1 MRKTMIYICVGVVAL
16 LCTMCGSGDNANGG
30 ANRAAVKGEPTAWH
44 DTLSNKASTFAA
56 LEPMDRKISRFMDKW
71 DLRGMSVAV
80 TRHDSLIFAKGYGW
94 SNAEFGIPLEANMVM
109 RIASSSK
116 LITAVAVMKLC
127 EEGRLSLD
135 SKVFGEKGVLN
146 DTIYSNVIS
155 DERLYDLTVDHLLV
169 HKGGFSGRAGDPMFN
184 IKDIMTSNGLSEAP
198 RGSELAR
205 AVLRRR
211 LAAAPGEMRR
221 YSNFGYMLLS
231 LVVEKVVGK
240 DYWDYVASDL
250 LGDVCTGGFYPAT
263 NYLSERYDCES
274 QYYAPDTVLVEE
286 YNGSGKMVPRVYG
299 GTDVYGLMG
308 AGGWLASAPAI
319 ARLVAVI
326 DGDSRVP
333 DILSASS
340 IAKMTE
346 YDEECPACRGWSH
359 IEKDGSWLRTGTL
372 YSAHSFVKHF
382 PDGECWVI
390 TTNTGVWIG
399 HNFVRQFV
407 QLVDILRADY
417 GAVMP
422 KQNLWE

>member
-1 MRKTMIYICVGVVAL
+1 MIYICVGVVAL

-240 DYWDYVASDL
+240 DYWDYVTSDL

-407 QLVDILRADY
+407 QLVDMLRADY

>member
-1 MRKTMIYICVGVVAL
+1 MRKILKIIYVSALGV
-16 LCTMCGSGDNANGG
+16 LCAMCGSGEKDTSSNHSLPDKH
-30 ANRAAVKGEPTAWH
+30 VTQWH
-44 DTLSNKASTFAA
+44 DTLSNKASTCVA
-56 LEPMDRKISRFMDKW
+56 LEPMDRKISRFMNKW

-94 SNAEFGIPLEANMVM
+94 SDADFGIPLEANQVM

-135 SKVFGEKGVLN
+135 AKVFGPKGILS
-146 DTIYSNVIS
+146 DTIYSNAIT
-155 DERLYDLTVDHLLV
+155 DERLYELTVDHLLV
-169 HKGGFSGRAGDPMFN
+169 HKGGFATRYGDPMFN
-184 IKDIMTSNGLSEAP
+184 IRDIMTADSLTEAP
-198 RGSELAR
+198 RGADLAR
-205 AVLRRR
+205 RVLRRR

-240 DYWDYVASDL
+240 DYWDYVTCDL

-346 YDEECPACRGWSH
+346 YDEESPACRGWSH

-407 QLVDILRADY
+407 QLVDMLRADY

>member
-30 ANRAAVKGEPTAWH
+30 AKRAAVKGEPTAWH
-44 DTLSNKASTFAA
+44 DTLSNKTSTFAV

-146 DTIYSNVIS
+146 DTIYSNVIG

-184 IKDIMTSNGLSEAP
+184 IKDIMTSNRLSEAP

-240 DYWDYVASDL
+240 DYWDYVTCDL

-346 YDEECPACRGWSH
+346 YDEESPACRGWSH

-407 QLVDILRADY
+407 QLVDMLRADY

>member
-1 MRKTMIYICVGVVAL
+1 MIYICVGVVAL

-30 ANRAAVKGEPTAWH
+30 AKRAAVKGEPTAWH
-44 DTLSNKASTFAA
+44 DTLSNKTSTFAV

-146 DTIYSNVIS
+146 DTIYSNVIG

-240 DYWDYVASDL
+240 DYWDYVTCDL

-346 YDEECPACRGWSH
+346 YDEESPACRGWSH
-359 IEKDGSWLRTGTL
+359 IEKDGSWMRTGTL

-407 QLVDILRADY
+407 QLVDMLRADY

>member
-1 MRKTMIYICVGVVAL
+1 MIYICVGVVAL

-30 ANRAAVKGEPTAWH
+30 AKRAAVKGEPTAWH

-240 DYWDYVASDL
+240 GYWDYVASDL
-250 LGDVCTGGFYPAT
+250 LGDVCTGGFYPAS

-346 YDEECPACRGWSH
+346 YDEESPACRGWSH

>member
-1 MRKTMIYICVGVVAL
+1 MIYVSALGV
-16 LCTMCGSGDNANGG
+16 LCAMCGSGDKSASSH
-30 ANRAAVKGEPTAWH
+30 ALPDRHVTQWH
-44 DTLSNKASTFAA
+44 DTLSNKASTTAA
-56 LEPMDRKISRFMDKW
+56 LEPMDRKMSRFMDKW

-94 SNAEFGIPLEANMVM
+94 SDEKFGIALEANQVM

-135 SKVFGEKGVLN
+135 AKVFGPKGILS
-146 DTIYSNVIS
+146 DTIYSNAIT
-155 DERLYDLTVDHLLV
+155 DERLYELTVDHLLV
-169 HKGGFSGRAGDPMFN
+169 HKGGFATRFGDPMFN
-184 IKDIMTSNGLSEAP
+184 IRDIMTADSLTEAP
-198 RGSELAR
+198 RGADLAR
-205 AVLRRR
+205 RVLRRR
-211 LAAAPGEMRR
+211 LMAAPGEIRR

-231 LVVEKVVGK
+231 LVVEQAAGK
-240 DYWDYVASDL
+240 DYWDYVMNDL
-250 LGDVCTGGFYPAT
+250 LGEVCSGGFYPAT

-274 QYYAPDTVLVEE
+274 CYYAPDTVMVEE

-308 AGGWLASAPAI
+308 AGGWVASAPAI
-319 ARLVAVI
+319 ARLVASI
-326 DGDSRVP
+326 DGDNGVP
-333 DILSASS
+333 DILTAKS
-340 IAKMTE
+340 IALMTE
-346 YDEECPACRGWSH
+346 YNEESAVCRGWSH

-372 YSAHSFVKHF
+372 YSAHSFVKHY

-390 TTNTGVWIG
+390 VTNTGVWIG
-399 HNFVRQFV
+399 HNFVRQLT
-407 QLVDILRADY
+407 QLVENMRAEY

>member
-1 MRKTMIYICVGVVAL
+1 MIYICVGVVAL

-30 ANRAAVKGEPTAWH
+30 AKRAAVKGEPTAWH

-135 SKVFGEKGVLN
+135 SRVFGEKGVLN

-346 YDEECPACRGWSH
+346 YDEESPACRGWSH

-407 QLVDILRADY
+407 QLVDMLRADY

>member
-1 MRKTMIYICVGVVAL
+1 MIYICVGVVAL

-30 ANRAAVKGEPTAWH
+30 AKRAAVKGEPTAWH

-240 DYWDYVASDL
+240 DYWDYVTCDL
-250 LGDVCTGGFYPAT
+250 LGDVCTGAFYPAT

-407 QLVDILRADY
+407 QLVDMLRADY

>member
-1 MRKTMIYICVGVVAL
+1 MIYVSALGV
-16 LCTMCGSGDNANGG
+16 LCAMCGSGDKSASSH
-30 ANRAAVKGEPTAWH
+30 ALPDRHVTQWH
-44 DTLSNKASTFAA
+44 DTLSNKASTTAA
-56 LEPMDRKISRFMDKW
+56 LEPMDRKMSRFMDKW

-94 SNAEFGIPLEANMVM
+94 SDEKFGIALEANQVM

-135 SKVFGEKGVLN
+135 AKVFGPKGILS
-146 DTIYSNVIS
+146 DTIYSNAIT
-155 DERLYDLTVDHLLV
+155 DERLYELTVDHLLV
-169 HKGGFSGRAGDPMFN
+169 HKGGFATRFGDPMFN
-184 IKDIMTSNGLSEAP
+184 IRDIMTADSLTEAP
-198 RGSELAR
+198 RGADLAR
-205 AVLRRR
+205 RVLRRR
-211 LAAAPGEMRR
+211 LMAAPGEIRR

-231 LVVEKVVGK
+231 LVVEQAAGK
-240 DYWDYVASDL
+240 DYWDYVMNDL
-250 LGDVCTGGFYPAT
+250 LGEVCSGGFYPAT
-263 NYLSERYDCES
+263 NYLSERYYCES
-274 QYYAPDTVLVEE
+274 CYYAPDTVMVEE

-308 AGGWLASAPAI
+308 AGGWVASAPAI
-319 ARLVAVI
+319 ARLVASI
-326 DGDSRVP
+326 DGDNRVP
-333 DILSASS
+333 DILTARS

-346 YDEECPACRGWSH
+346 YDEESAVCRGWSH

-390 TTNTGVWIG
+390 VTNTGVWIG

-407 QLVDILRADY
+407 QLVDMLRADY

>member
-1 MRKTMIYICVGVVAL
+1 MRKILTIIYVSALGV
-16 LCTMCGSGDNANGG
+16 LCAMCGSGEKSASSHALPD
-30 ANRAAVKGEPTAWH
+30 RHVTQWH
-44 DTLSNKASTFAA
+44 DTLSNKASTTAA
-56 LEPMDRKISRFMDKW
+56 LEPMDRKMSRFMDKW

-94 SNAEFGIPLEANMVM
+94 SDEKFGIALEANQVM

-135 SKVFGEKGVLN
+135 AKVFGPKGILS
-146 DTIYSNVIS
+146 DTIYSNAIT
-155 DERLYDLTVDHLLV
+155 DERLYELTVDHLLV
-169 HKGGFSGRAGDPMFN
+169 HKGGFATRYGDPMFN
-184 IKDIMTSNGLSEAP
+184 IRDIMTADSLTEAP
-198 RGSELAR
+198 RGADLAR
-205 AVLRRR
+205 RVLRRR
-211 LAAAPGEMRR
+211 LMAAPGEIRR

-231 LVVEKVVGK
+231 LVVEKAAGK
-240 DYWDYVASDL
+240 DYWDYVMNDL
-250 LGDVCTGGFYPAT
+250 LGEVCSGGFYPAT

-274 QYYAPDTVLVEE
+274 CYYAPDTVMVEE

-308 AGGWLASAPAI
+308 AGGWVASAPAI
-319 ARLVAVI
+319 ARLVASI
-326 DGDSRVP
+326 DGDNRVP
-333 DILSASS
+333 DILTPKS
-340 IAKMTE
+340 IALMTE
-346 YDEECPACRGWSH
+346 YNEESAMCRGWSH

-390 TTNTGVWIG
+390 VTNTGVWIG
-399 HNFVRQFV
+399 HNFVRQLT
-407 QLVDILRADY
+407 QLVENMRAEY

>member
-1 MRKTMIYICVGVVAL
+1 
-16 LCTMCGSGDNANGG
+16 
-30 ANRAAVKGEPTAWH
+30 
-44 DTLSNKASTFAA
+44 
-56 LEPMDRKISRFMDKW
+56 MDRKISRFMDKW

-231 LVVEKVVGK
+231 LVVEKVVDK
-240 DYWDYVASDL
+240 DYWDYVTCDL

-319 ARLVAVI
+319 ARLVASI
-326 DGDSRVP
+326 DGDNRVP
-333 DILSASS
+333 DILTARS

-346 YDEECPACRGWSH
+346 YEEGAVCRGWSH

-407 QLVDILRADY
+407 QLVDMLRADY

>member
-1 MRKTMIYICVGVVAL
+1 MIYICVGVVAL

-30 ANRAAVKGEPTAWH
+30 AKRAAVKGEPTAWH

-346 YDEECPACRGWSH
+346 YDEESPACRGWSH

-407 QLVDILRADY
+407 QLVDMLRADY

>member
-1 MRKTMIYICVGVVAL
+1 MRKILTIIYVSALGV
-16 LCTMCGSGDNANGG
+16 LCAMCGSGEKSASSHALPD
-30 ANRAAVKGEPTAWH
+30 RHVTQWH
-44 DTLSNKASTFAA
+44 DTLSNKASTTAA
-56 LEPMDRKISRFMDKW
+56 LEPMDRKMSRFMDKW

-94 SNAEFGIPLEANMVM
+94 SDEKFGIALEANQVM

-135 SKVFGEKGVLN
+135 AKVFGPKGILS
-146 DTIYSNVIS
+146 DTIYSNAIT
-155 DERLYDLTVDHLLV
+155 DERLYELTVDHLLV
-169 HKGGFSGRAGDPMFN
+169 HKGGFATRFGDPMFN
-184 IKDIMTSNGLSEAP
+184 IRDIMTADSLTEAP
-198 RGSELAR
+198 RGADLAR
-205 AVLRRR
+205 RVLRRR
-211 LAAAPGEMRR
+211 LMAAPGEIRR

-231 LVVEKVVGK
+231 LVVEQAAGK
-240 DYWDYVASDL
+240 DYWDYVMNDL
-250 LGDVCTGGFYPAT
+250 LGEVCSGGFYPAT

-274 QYYAPDTVLVEE
+274 CYYAPDTMMVEE

-308 AGGWLASAPAI
+308 AGGWVASAPAI
-319 ARLVAVI
+319 ARLVASI
-326 DGDSRVP
+326 DGDNRVP
-333 DILSASS
+333 DILTARS

-346 YDEECPACRGWSH
+346 YDEESAVCRGWSH

-390 TTNTGVWIG
+390 VTNTGVWIG

-407 QLVDILRADY
+407 QLVDMLRADY

>member
-135 SKVFGEKGVLN
+135 SRVFGEKGVLN
-146 DTIYSNVIS
+146 DTIYSNVIG

-346 YDEECPACRGWSH
+346 YDEESPACRGWSH

-407 QLVDILRADY
+407 QLVDMLRADY

>member
-1 MRKTMIYICVGVVAL
+1 MRKILTIIYVSALGV
-16 LCTMCGSGDNANGG
+16 LCAMCGSGEKSASSHALPD
-30 ANRAAVKGEPTAWH
+30 RHVTQWH
-44 DTLSNKASTFAA
+44 DTLSNKASTTAA
-56 LEPMDRKISRFMDKW
+56 LEPMDRKMSRFMDKW

-80 TRHDSLIFAKGYGW
+80 TRHDSLIFAKAYGW
-94 SNAEFGIPLEANMVM
+94 SDEKFGIALEANQVM

-135 SKVFGEKGVLN
+135 AKVFGSKGILS
-146 DTIYSNVIS
+146 DTIYSNAIT
-155 DERLYDLTVDHLLV
+155 DERLYELTVDHLLV
-169 HKGGFSGRAGDPMFN
+169 HKGGFATRFGDPMFN
-184 IKDIMTSNGLSEAP
+184 IRDIMTADSLTEAP
-198 RGSELAR
+198 RGADLAR
-205 AVLRRR
+205 RVLRRR
-211 LAAAPGEMRR
+211 LMAAPGEIRR

-231 LVVEKVVGK
+231 LVVEQAAGK
-240 DYWDYVASDL
+240 DYWDYVMNDL
-250 LGDVCTGGFYPAT
+250 LGEVCSGGFYPAT

-274 QYYAPDTVLVEE
+274 CYYAPDTVMVEE

-308 AGGWLASAPAI
+308 AGGWVASAPAI
-319 ARLVAVI
+319 ARLVASI
-326 DGDSRVP
+326 DGDNRVP
-333 DILSASS
+333 DILTAKS
-340 IAKMTE
+340 IALMTE
-346 YDEECPACRGWSH
+346 YNEESAMCRGWSH

-390 TTNTGVWIG
+390 VTNTGVWIG
-399 HNFVRQFV
+399 HNFVRQLT
-407 QLVDILRADY
+407 QLVENMRAEY

>member
-1 MRKTMIYICVGVVAL
+1 MIYICVGVVAL

-407 QLVDILRADY
+407 QLVDMLRADY

>member
-1 MRKTMIYICVGVVAL
+1 MIYICVGVVAL

-30 ANRAAVKGEPTAWH
+30 AKRAAVKGEPTAWH
-44 DTLSNKASTFAA
+44 DTLSNKTSTFAV

-146 DTIYSNVIS
+146 DTIYSNVIG

-240 DYWDYVASDL
+240 DYWDYVTCDL

-346 YDEECPACRGWSH
+346 YDEECPACRGWRH

-407 QLVDILRADY
+407 QLVDMLRADY

>member
-1 MRKTMIYICVGVVAL
+1 MIYICVGVVAL

-30 ANRAAVKGEPTAWH
+30 AKRAAVKGEPTAWH

-146 DTIYSNVIS
+146 DTIYSNVIG

-346 YDEECPACRGWSH
+346 YDEESPACRGWSH

-407 QLVDILRADY
+407 QLVDMLRADY

>member
-1 MRKTMIYICVGVVAL
+1 MRKILTIIYVSALGV
-16 LCTMCGSGDNANGG
+16 LCAMCGSGEKSASSHALPD
-30 ANRAAVKGEPTAWH
+30 RHVTQWH
-44 DTLSNKASTFAA
+44 DTLSNKASTTAA
-56 LEPMDRKISRFMDKW
+56 LEPMDRKMSRFMDKW
-71 DLRGMSVAV
+71 DLRCMSVAV

-94 SNAEFGIPLEANMVM
+94 SDEKFGIALEANQVM

-146 DTIYSNVIS
+146 DTIYSNAIR
-155 DERLYDLTVDHLLV
+155 DERLYDLTVDHLLL
-169 HKGGFSGRAGDPMFN
+169 HKGGFSTRFGDPMFN
-184 IKDIMTSNGLSEAP
+184 IRDIMTADSLTEAP
-198 RGSELAR
+198 RGSDLAR
-205 AVLRRR
+205 CVLRRR
-211 LAAAPGEMRR
+211 LMAAPGEIRR

-231 LVVEKVVGK
+231 LVVEKAAGK
-240 DYWDYVASDL
+240 DYWDYVMNDL
-250 LGDVCTGGFYPAT
+250 LGEVCSGGFYPAT

-274 QYYAPDTVLVEE
+274 CYYAPDTVMVEE

-308 AGGWLASAPAI
+308 AGGWVASAPAI
-319 ARLVAVI
+319 ARLVASI
-326 DGDSRVP
+326 DGDNRVP
-333 DILSASS
+333 DILTARS

-346 YDEECPACRGWSH
+346 YDEESAVCRGWSH

-390 TTNTGVWIG
+390 VTNTGVWIG

-407 QLVDILRADY
+407 QLVDMLRADY

>member
-1 MRKTMIYICVGVVAL
+1 MIYICVGVVAL

-30 ANRAAVKGEPTAWH
+30 AKRAAVKGEPTAWH

-250 LGDVCTGGFYPAT
+250 LGDVCTGGFYPAS

-346 YDEECPACRGWSH
+346 YDEESPACRGWSH

>member
-1 MRKTMIYICVGVVAL
+1 MIYICVGVVAL

-135 SKVFGEKGVLN
+135 SRVFGEKGVLN
-146 DTIYSNVIS
+146 DTIYSNVIG

-346 YDEECPACRGWSH
+346 YDEESPACRGWSH

-407 QLVDILRADY
+407 QLVDMLRADY

>member
-30 ANRAAVKGEPTAWH
+30 VNRAAEKGEPTAWH

-240 DYWDYVASDL
+240 DYWDYVTSDL

-359 IEKDGSWLRTGTL
+359 IEKDGSWMRTGTL

-407 QLVDILRADY
+407 QLVDMLRADY

>member
-1 MRKTMIYICVGVVAL
+1 MIYICVGVVAL

-30 ANRAAVKGEPTAWH
+30 AKRAAVKGEPTAWH

-146 DTIYSNVIS
+146 DTIYSNVIG

-407 QLVDILRADY
+407 QLVDMLRADY

>member
-1 MRKTMIYICVGVVAL
+1 MIYICVGVVAL

-30 ANRAAVKGEPTAWH
+30 AKRAAVKGEPTAWH
-44 DTLSNKASTFAA
+44 DTLSNKTSTFAV

-146 DTIYSNVIS
+146 DTIYSNVIG

-240 DYWDYVASDL
+240 DYWDYVTCDL

-407 QLVDILRADY
+407 QLVDMLRADY

>member
-1 MRKTMIYICVGVVAL
+1 MRRTMIYICVGVVAL

-30 ANRAAVKGEPTAWH
+30 AKRAAVKGEPTAWH

-146 DTIYSNVIS
+146 DTIYSNVIG

-346 YDEECPACRGWSH
+346 YDEESPACRGWSH

-407 QLVDILRADY
+407 QLVDMLRADY

>member
-1 MRKTMIYICVGVVAL
+1 MIYICVGVVAL

-146 DTIYSNVIS
+146 DTIYSNVIG

-240 DYWDYVASDL
+240 DYWDYVTCDL

-407 QLVDILRADY
+407 QLVDMLRADY

>member
-1 MRKTMIYICVGVVAL
+1 MIYICVGVVAL

-30 ANRAAVKGEPTAWH
+30 AKRAAVKGEPTAWH

-155 DERLYDLTVDHLLV
+155 DERLYDLTIDHLLV

-346 YDEECPACRGWSH
+346 YDEESPACRGWSH

-407 QLVDILRADY
+407 QLVDMLRADY

>member
-231 LVVEKVVGK
+231 LVVEKVVDK
-240 DYWDYVASDL
+240 DYWDYVTCDL

-263 NYLSERYDCES
+263 NYMSERYDCES

-319 ARLVAVI
+319 ARLVTVI

-359 IEKDGSWLRTGTL
+359 IEKDGSWMRTGTL

-407 QLVDILRADY
+407 QLVDMLRADY

>member
-1 MRKTMIYICVGVVAL
+1 MRKILTIIYVSALGV
-16 LCTMCGSGDNANGG
+16 LCAMCGSGEKSASSHALPD
-30 ANRAAVKGEPTAWH
+30 RHVTQWH
-44 DTLSNKASTFAA
+44 DTLSNKASTTAA
-56 LEPMDRKISRFMDKW
+56 LEPMDRKMSRFMDKW

-80 TRHDSLIFAKGYGW
+80 TRHDSLIFAKAYGW
-94 SNAEFGIPLEANMVM
+94 SDEKFGIALEANQVM

-135 SKVFGEKGVLN
+135 AKVFGPKGILS
-146 DTIYSNVIS
+146 DTIYSNAIT
-155 DERLYDLTVDHLLV
+155 DERLYELTVDHLLV
-169 HKGGFSGRAGDPMFN
+169 HKGGFATRYGDPMFN
-184 IKDIMTSNGLSEAP
+184 IRDIMTADSLTEAP
-198 RGSELAR
+198 RGADLAR
-205 AVLRRR
+205 RVLRRR
-211 LAAAPGEMRR
+211 LMAAPGEIRR

-231 LVVEKVVGK
+231 LVVEQAAGK
-240 DYWDYVASDL
+240 DYWDYVMNDL
-250 LGDVCTGGFYPAT
+250 LGEVCSGGFYPAT

-274 QYYAPDTVLVEE
+274 CYYAPDTVMVEE

-308 AGGWLASAPAI
+308 AGGWVASAPAI
-319 ARLVAVI
+319 ARLVASI
-326 DGDSRVP
+326 DGDNGVP
-333 DILSASS
+333 DILTPKS
-340 IAKMTE
+340 IALMTE
-346 YDEECPACRGWSH
+346 YNEESAMCRGWSH

-372 YSAHSFVKHF
+372 YSAHSFVKHY

-390 TTNTGVWIG
+390 VTNTGVWIG

-407 QLVDILRADY
+407 QLVDMLRADY

>member
-1 MRKTMIYICVGVVAL
+1 MIYMCVGVVAL

-71 DLRGMSVAV
+71 DLRGMSVAI

-231 LVVEKVVGK
+231 LVVEKVVDK
-240 DYWDYVASDL
+240 DYWDYVTCDL

-346 YDEECPACRGWSH
+346 YDEECPTCRGWSH
-359 IEKDGSWLRTGTL
+359 IEKDGSWMRTGTL

-407 QLVDILRADY
+407 QLVDMLRADY

>member
-1 MRKTMIYICVGVVAL
+1 MRKILTIIYVSALGV
-16 LCTMCGSGDNANGG
+16 LCAMCGSGEKSASSHALPD
-30 ANRAAVKGEPTAWH
+30 RHITQWH
-44 DTLSNKASTFAA
+44 DTLSNKASTTAA
-56 LEPMDRKISRFMDKW
+56 LEPMDRKMNRFMDKW

-80 TRHDSLIFAKGYGW
+80 TRHDSLIFAKAYGR
-94 SNAEFGIPLEANMVM
+94 SAEKFGIALEANQVM

-135 SKVFGEKGVLN
+135 AKVFGPKGILS
-146 DTIYSNVIS
+146 DTIYSNAIT
-155 DERLYDLTVDHLLV
+155 DERLYELTVDHLLV
-169 HKGGFSGRAGDPMFN
+169 HKGGFATRYGDPMFN
-184 IKDIMTSNGLSEAP
+184 IRDIMTADSLTEAP
-198 RGSELAR
+198 RGSDLAR
-205 AVLRRR
+205 RVLRRR
-211 LAAAPGEMRR
+211 LMAAPGEIRR

-231 LVVEKVVGK
+231 LVVEQAAGK
-240 DYWDYVASDL
+240 DYWDYVMNDL
-250 LGDVCTGGFYPAT
+250 LGEVCSGGFYPAT

-274 QYYAPDTVLVEE
+274 CYYAPDTVMVEE

-308 AGGWLASAPAI
+308 AGGWVASAPAI
-319 ARLVAVI
+319 ARLVASI
-326 DGDSRVP
+326 DGDNRVP
-333 DILSASS
+333 DILTARS

-346 YDEECPACRGWSH
+346 YDEESAVCRGWSH

-390 TTNTGVWIG
+390 VTNTGVWIG
-399 HNFVRQFV
+399 HNFVRQLT
-407 QLVDILRADY
+407 QLVENMRAEY

>member
-240 DYWDYVASDL
+240 DYWDYVTSDL

-359 IEKDGSWLRTGTL
+359 IEKDGSWMRTGTL

-407 QLVDILRADY
+407 QLVDMLRADY

>member
-1 MRKTMIYICVGVVAL
+1 
-16 LCTMCGSGDNANGG
+16 MCGSGEKSASSHALPD
-30 ANRAAVKGEPTAWH
+30 RHVTQWH
-44 DTLSNKASTFAA
+44 DTLSNKASTTAA
-56 LEPMDRKISRFMDKW
+56 LEPMDRKMSRFMDKW

-94 SNAEFGIPLEANMVM
+94 SDEKFGIALEANQVM

-135 SKVFGEKGVLN
+135 AKVFGPKGILS
-146 DTIYSNVIS
+146 DTIYSNAIT
-155 DERLYDLTVDHLLV
+155 DERLYELTVDHLLV
-169 HKGGFSGRAGDPMFN
+169 HKGGFATRYGDPMFN
-184 IKDIMTSNGLSEAP
+184 IRDIMTADSLTEAP
-198 RGSELAR
+198 RGADLAR
-205 AVLRRR
+205 RVLRRR
-211 LAAAPGEMRR
+211 LMAAPGEIRR

-231 LVVEKVVGK
+231 LVVEKAAGK
-240 DYWDYVASDL
+240 DYWDYVMNDL
-250 LGDVCTGGFYPAT
+250 LGEVCSGGFYPAT

-274 QYYAPDTVLVEE
+274 CYYAPDTVMVEE

-308 AGGWLASAPAI
+308 AGGWVASAPAI
-319 ARLVAVI
+319 ARLVASI
-326 DGDSRVP
+326 DGDNRVP
-333 DILSASS
+333 DILTAKS
-340 IAKMTE
+340 IALMTE
-346 YDEECPACRGWSH
+346 YNEESAMCRGWSH

-390 TTNTGVWIG
+390 VTNTGVWIG
-399 HNFVRQFV
+399 HNFVRQLT
-407 QLVDILRADY
+407 QLVDNMRAEY

-422 KQNLWE
+422 KQDLWK